1 MLKLLIVE
9 DEKATRKGLLAHID
23 WGRFGITEIAE
34 AADGLEGLATAKQ
47 MRPDIVISDIRMPGL
62 SGIELA
68 QRLVAELPK
77 CRIIF
82 LSGHSDK
89 EYLKAAIRFGVV
101 SYVEK
106 PIDLHELQ
114 EAISLAARKC
124 SEKQEA
130 QPGAPSLEDLVRGV
144 LLGQPND
151 EVLHALARRL
161 AADTAAP
168 SYVVLLLSSQKTPQQ
183 KSKLLK
189 AAQRALRSYP
199 RVCGMLGS
207 QCAAIVSGIGQS
219 QLRKAAADVFSSV
232 RRLYGGPQVFCA
244 VGPLRERSVRTAGI
258 LRGRGQSHGAPVLP
272 GVRAPGVLRRRLARA
287 KRPERL

>member
-9 DEKATRKGLLAHID
+9 DEKATRKGLLANID

-47 MRPDIVISDIRMPGL
+47 IRPDIVISDIACRGCPALSLRKGWLRSCQMPDYL
-62 SGIELA
+62 FK
-68 QRLVAELPK
+68 R
-77 CRIIF
+77 
-82 LSGHSDK
+82 HSDK

-106 PIDLHELQ
+106 RLTSMNCRKRSPWRRGN
-114 EAISLAARKC
+114 AAKSRRRNRRPV
-124 SEKQEA
+124 A
-130 QPGAPSLEDLVRGV
+130 GRARPRV

-232 RRLYGGPQVFCA
+232 RRLYGGRRC
-244 VGPLRERSVRTAGI
+244 S
-258 LRGRGQSHGAPVLP
+258 APWVP
-272 GVRAPGVLRRRLARA
+272 A
-287 KRPERL
+287 